1 MFLIIYSGQRYK
13 TNIIKT
19 NLITIIFGWE
29 RELEGNG
36 EEGWESRGGRQ
47 GRLRSRPTRHC
58 LVEQGQV
65 GTERGQAIEG
75 DKGQLRSKPTRHCL
89 VEQGPLGT
97 DRGPLETEGR
107 LAGNGDRGR
116 LERGQEP
123 LATAYAHYQLSP
135 KSSRQTRSLT
145 LRNGS
150 KYAFLRHDKAGGYNL
165 PRTEHCNAGVL

>member
-1 MFLIIYSGQRYK
+1 MGEGIRRGRGGGQGELGRK
-13 TNIIKT
+13 TRAAEVEAYEALPRRT
-19 NLITIIFGWE
+19 GTA
-29 RELEGNG
+29 GNG
-36 EEGWESRGGRQ
+36 EETGQRRGRNSWGGRQ
-47 GRLRSRPTRHC
+47 
-58 LVEQGQV
+58 
-65 GTERGQAIEG
+65 
-75 DKGQLRSKPTRHCL
+75 GQLRSKPTRHCL

-97 DRGPLETEGR
+97 DRGQVGTEGR

-123 LATAYAHYQLSP
+123 LATACTHYQLSP
-135 KSSRQTRSLT
+135 KSSQQTRSLT

>member
-1 MFLIIYSGQRYK
+1 MFLIVYSGQRYK
-13 TNIIKT
+13 IKIRKT
-19 NLITIIFGWE
+19 NLMTIIFGWE
-29 RELEGNG
+29 RKLEGQG
-36 EEGWESRGGRQ
+36 EERRENREGRQ

-58 LVEQGQV
+58 LVGQGQ
-65 GTERGQAIEG
+65 
-75 DKGQLRSKPTRHCL
+75 
-89 VEQGPLGT
+89 LGT

-107 LAGNGDRGR
+107 QAGNGDRGR
-116 LERGQEP
+116 WERGQEP
-123 LATAYAHYQLSP
+123 LATACAHYQLSP

>member
-1 MFLIIYSGQRYK
+1 MGEEISR
-13 TNIIKT
+13 
-19 NLITIIFGWE
+19 GWRG
-29 RELEGNG
+29 REIEPRRKAGTAEVEAYEALPRRTGTAGNG
-36 EEGWESRGGRQ
+36 EETGQRRGRNSWG
-47 GRLRSRPTRHC
+47 GG
-58 LVEQGQV
+58 QGQL
-65 GTERGQAIEG
+65 G
-75 DKGQLRSKPTRHCL
+75 SKPTRHCL

-107 LAGNGDRGR
+107 QAGNGDRGR
-116 LERGQEP
+116 LERGKGP
-123 LATAYAHYQLSP
+123 LATVCAHYQLSP

>member
-1 MFLIIYSGQRYK
+1 MFLIVYSRQRYK
-13 TNIIKT
+13 IKIRKT
-19 NLITIIFGWE
+19 NLRTIIFGWE
-29 RELEGNG
+29 RELGGDG
-36 EEGWESRGGRQ
+36 EEGRENWGGRQ
-47 GRLRSRPTRHC
+47 GQPRSRPTR
-58 LVEQGQV
+58 Q
-65 GTERGQAIEG
+65 
-75 DKGQLRSKPTRHCL
+75 CL

-107 LAGNGDRGR
+107 LAGNGSRGR

-123 LATAYAHYQLSP
+123 LATACVHYQLSP

-165 PRTEHCNAGVL
+165 PRSEHCNAGVL

>member
-1 MFLIIYSGQRYK
+1 MFLIVYSGQRYK
-13 TNIIKT
+13 IKIHKT
-19 NLITIIFGWE
+19 KLMTIIFGWE
-29 RELEGNG
+29 KELEGKG
-36 EEGWESRGGRQ
+36 EERRENWEGRQ
-47 GRLRSRPTRHC
+47 RR
-58 LVEQGQV
+58 
-65 GTERGQAIEG
+65 
-75 DKGQLRSKPTRHCL
+75 LRSKPTRHCL

-107 LAGNGDRGR
+107 LAGNGDRSR

-123 LATAYAHYQLSP
+123 LATACVHFQLSP
-135 KSSRQTRSLT
+135 KNSRQTRSLT

>member
-1 MFLIIYSGQRYK
+1 MFLIVYSGQRYK
-13 TNIIKT
+13 IKIRKT
-19 NLITIIFGWE
+19 NLMTIIFGWE
-29 RELEGNG
+29 KELEGKG
-36 EEGWESRGGRQ
+36 EERRENWEERQ
-47 GRLRSRPTRHC
+47 GR
-58 LVEQGQV
+58 
-65 GTERGQAIEG
+65 
-75 DKGQLRSKPTRHCL
+75 LRSKPTRHCL

-107 LAGNGDRGR
+107 QAGNGDRGR
-116 LERGQEP
+116 WERGQEP
-123 LATAYAHYQLSP
+123 LATACAHYQLSP

>member
-1 MFLIIYSGQRYK
+1 MFLIVYSGQRYK

-29 RELEGNG
+29 RKLAGGG
-36 EEGWESRGGRQ
+36 EEGRENWGGRQ
-47 GRLRSRPTRHC
+47 GQLRSRPEQPRLKPTRHC

-65 GTERGQAIEG
+65 GTE
-75 DKGQLRSKPTRHCL
+75 
-89 VEQGPLGT
+89 
-97 DRGPLETEGR
+97 GR
-107 LAGNGDRGR
+107 LAGNESRGR

-123 LATAYAHYQLSP
+123 LATACAHYQLSP

-165 PRTEHCNAGVL
+165 PRSEHCNAGVL

>member
-1 MFLIIYSGQRYK
+1 MFLIVYSGQRYK

-36 EEGWESRGGRQ
+36 EEGRENWGGRQ
-47 GRLRSRPTRHC
+47 GRLRSR
-58 LVEQGQV
+58 
-65 GTERGQAIEG
+65 
-75 DKGQLRSKPTRHCL
+75 PTRHCL

-107 LAGNGDRGR
+107 QAGNGDRGR
-116 LERGQEP
+116 LERGKGP
-123 LATAYAHYQLSP
+123 LATVCAHYQLSP

>member
-1 MFLIIYSGQRYK
+1 MFLIVYSGQRYK

-36 EEGWESRGGRQ
+36 EEGWENWGGRQ

-58 LVEQGQV
+58 LVEQG
-65 GTERGQAIEG
+65 
-75 DKGQLRSKPTRHCL
+75 
-89 VEQGPLGT
+89 PLGT
-97 DRGPLETEGR
+97 DRGPLGTEGR
-107 LAGNGDRGR
+107 LAGNGSRGR
-116 LERGQEP
+116 WERGQEP
-123 LATAYAHYQLSP
+123 LATACAHYQLSP

-150 KYAFLRHDKAGGYNL
+150 KYAFLRHDKTGGYNL
-165 PRTEHCNAGVL
+165 PRNEHCNAGVL

>member
-1 MFLIIYSGQRYK
+1 MFLIVYSGQRYK

-29 RELEGNG
+29 RELAGGG
-36 EEGWESRGGRQ
+36 EEGKENWGGRQ
-47 GRLRSRPTRHC
+47 GQPRSRPTRHC

-65 GTERGQAIEG
+65 GTETGQ
-75 DKGQLRSKPTRHCL
+75 
-89 VEQGPLGT
+89 
-97 DRGPLETEGR
+97 
-107 LAGNGDRGR
+107 AGNGDRDR
-116 LERGQEP
+116 WERGKGP
-123 LATAYAHYQLSP
+123 LATACVHYQLSS

-165 PRTEHCNAGVL
+165 PRSEHCNAGVL